1 MNQEAVLPFVT
12 QNLKRYWVP
21 LLCGFL
27 ASCCYGIIDGTL
39 IWMVKPLMDKG
50 FIAQDQRFISK
61 IPIYLLAIFF
71 LRSLVTYSAQYFLA
85 KVSAEMASRLKINF
99 FQRLLKY
106 PAHVYDQK
114 TSSEFICK
122 INDHSLLMAN
132 STTELINLLA
142 REALTI
148 IALLTVMFMA
158 SPIFSAIYLLS
169 VPLVIA
175 ILSYATRRSLV
186 MQRKVH
192 RSSEEIEHH
201 LQEVIEG
208 HFVVK
213 SFLGYN
219 IEQEKFAGSVDKNLN
234 ARLSE
239 AHIIARGSAFVQF
252 IGGMVIAVILFLA
265 QSPFSKLSGGEF
277 ACLMTA
283 ILALLRPLKQLSSV
297 SDLFQKVL
305 ASAESLL
312 SLNKIPQER
321 LQGRTHPLSQMTPAS
336 VQFINVNFSYGGE
349 KESVSLRDINFS
361 LKPGQT
367 VALVGPSGGGKSTLA
382 SLIPRFYQAEGKIL
396 LNGRNIQEMS
406 LEDLRQHIALVSQQI
421 TLFNDSVAANIAY
434 GSYDIDWM
442 QLKKAAQLA
451 FAEDFIN
458 DLPQGFLTK
467 IGPGGYRLS
476 GGERQRLALARSF
489 YKRASLIILDEAT
502 SALDAES
509 EDQIQRA
516 LISLMAQSSTL
527 VIAHRLST
535 IMHAHNI
542 LVLDK
547 GMIVEHGTH
556 AELLKAQGLY
566 AQLYQQSAGESSLT
580 LSETP

>member
-1 MNQEAVLPFVT
+1 MTQQAVLPFVA
-12 QNLKRYWVP
+12 QNLKNYWAP
-21 LLCGFL
+21 LLAGFL

-50 FIAQDQRFISK
+50 FIAQDPHFLRK
-61 IPIYLLAIFF
+61 IPLYLLGIFL
-71 LRSLVTYSAQYFLA
+71 LRSLVTYAAQYFLA
-85 KVSAEMASRLKINF
+85 KVSAEMASALKVKF
-99 FQRLLKY
+99 FRRLLKY
-106 PAHVYDQK
+106 PAHVYDSK
-114 TSSEFICK
+114 TSSEFIYK
-122 INDHSLLMAN
+122 INDHSLLLAG

-158 SPIFSAIYLLS
+158 SPVFTAIYLLS
-169 VPLVIA
+169 VPLVIG

-192 RSSEEIEHH
+192 RSAEEIEHH

-213 SFLGYN
+213 SFLGYS
-219 IEQEKFAGSVDKNLN
+219 IEQEKFKGYVDKNLH
-234 ARLSE
+234 ARLGE
-239 AHIIARGSAFVQF
+239 AHIIARGSACVQF
-252 IGGMVIAVILFLA
+252 IGGMVIALILFLA
-265 QSPFSKLSGGEF
+265 QSPFSKLTGGDF

-312 SLNKIPQER
+312 TLDAIPQER
-321 LQGRTHPLSQMTPAS
+321 LQGQARSFEPKPPAS
-336 VQFINVNFSYGGE
+336 LQFINVSFSYDSD
-349 KESVSLRDINFS
+349 KEGVSLRDINFT

-382 SLIPRFYQAEGKIL
+382 SLIPRFYQAQGQIL
-396 LNGRNIQEMS
+396 LNGHNIQDMS
-406 LEDLRQHIALVSQQI
+406 LEELRDHIAIVSQQI

-434 GSYDIDWM
+434 GSYDIDWLA
-442 QLKKAAQLA
+442 LKKAAQMA

-458 DLPQGFLTK
+458 ELPQGFLTK
-467 IGPGGYRLS
+467 IGSGGYRLS
-476 GGERQRLALARSF
+476 GGERQRLALARAF
-489 YKRASLIILDEAT
+489 YKKASLLILDEAT

-516 LISLMAQSSTL
+516 LQSLMAQSSTL

-535 IMHAHNI
+535 VIHAHNI

-547 GMIVEHGTH
+547 GTIVEHGTH
-556 AELLKAQGLY
+556 EELLKAQGLY
-566 AQLYQQSAGESSLT
+566 AQLYQQAAGESSLA
-580 LSETP
+580 LLEGS

>member
-1 MNQEAVLPFVT
+1 MNQQAVFPFVA
-12 QNLKRYWVP
+12 QNLQRYWVP
-21 LLCGFL
+21 LLFGFL

-50 FIAQDQRFISK
+50 FIAQDQHFISK
-61 IPIYLLAIFF
+61 IPLYLLGIFF
-71 LRSLVTYSAQYFLA
+71 LRSLVTYSAQFFLA
-85 KVSAEMASRLKINF
+85 KVSAEMASQLKVKF
-99 FQRLLKY
+99 FGGLLKY

-122 INDHSLLMAN
+122 INDHSYMLAN
-132 STTELINLLA
+132 STTDLINLLA

-148 IALLTVMFMA
+148 IALLAVMFMA
-158 SPIFSAIYLLS
+158 SPIFTGIYLLS

-201 LQEVIEG
+201 LQEVIDG
-208 HFVVK
+208 HIVVK
-213 SFLGYN
+213 SFLGYDV
-219 IEQEKFAGSVDKNLN
+219 EKDKFQGSVDKNLE
-234 ARLSE
+234 ARIGE

-252 IGGMVIAVILFLA
+252 IGGLVIALILFLA

-283 ILALLRPLKQLSSV
+283 ILALLRPLKQLSTV
-297 SDLFQKVL
+297 SDLFQKVV

-312 SLNKIPQER
+312 SLNKIPQEH
-321 LQGRTHPLSQMTPAS
+321 LQGVCHKAKKRPPAAL
-336 VQFINVNFSYGGE
+336 QFIDVSFSYGGE
-349 KESVSLRDINFS
+349 KENTS
-361 LKPGQT
+361 LKNVNFTLEPGQT
-367 VALVGPSGGGKSTLA
+367 VALVGPSGGGKSTLV
-382 SLIPRFYQAEGKIL
+382 SLIPRFYQGEGMIL
-396 LNGRNIQEMS
+396 LNGRNINDLS
-406 LEDLRQHIALVSQQI
+406 LEELRDHIAIVSQQI
-421 TLFNDSVAANIAY
+421 TLFNDSVASNIAY
-434 GSYDIDWM
+434 GSYDIDWV

-451 FAEDFIN
+451 YAEDFIN
-458 DLPQGFLTK
+458 ALPQGFLTK

-476 GGERQRLALARSF
+476 GGERQRLALARAF

-502 SALDAES
+502 SALDADS
-509 EDQIQRA
+509 EEQIQRA
-516 LISLMAQSSTL
+516 LVSLMAQSSTL

-535 IMHAHNI
+535 IMHAQNI

-547 GMIVEHGTH
+547 GTIVEHGTH

-566 AQLYQQSAGESSLT
+566 AHLYQQSAGESSLI
-580 LSETP
+580 LSENP